1 MSNLDRSKIVVLPVP
16 YETSTTYRTGCR
28 HGPSA
33 IIEAS
38 ANMELYDEELRFE
51 PCTAGI
57 YTAAPLE
64 PVDDAEEMIERVATV
79 ATAHIERNKLVT
91 MLGGEHTIS
100 LGMVQALRRVH
111 PDLSALILDAHAD
124 FRESYHGNKYSH
136 ACVSRRIS
144 EFCQLIQVG
153 VRSLSR
159 EEANALDGAKNVE
172 TYWASEL
179 RNSRGAR
186 DAAKLIGRL
195 VRSLSPHVYISI
207 DVDAFDPS
215 VMPAVG
221 TPEPGGLFW
230 DETLNILRAV
240 IGARQVVGL
249 DLVELA
255 PVPGLV
261 HPEFTAARLL
271 YKIWG
276 CAIKA
281 AI

>member
-1 MSNLDRSKIVVLPVP
+1 
-16 YETSTTYRTGCR
+16 
-28 HGPSA
+28 
-33 IIEAS
+33 
-38 ANMELYDEELRFE
+38 
-51 PCTAGI
+51 
-57 YTAAPLE
+57 
-64 PVDDAEEMIERVATV
+64 
-79 ATAHIERNKLVT
+79 
-91 MLGGEHTIS
+91 
-100 LGMVQALRRVH
+100 MVRALRRVY

-144 EFCQLIQVG
+144 ELCQLVQVG

-159 EEANALDGAKNVE
+159 EEAVALRAATNVE

-179 RNSRGAR
+179 RSSRVSKG
-186 DAAKLIGRL
+186 AAKLVGRL
-195 VRSLSPHVYISI
+195 IRRLSPHVYVSI

-221 TPEPGGLFW
+221 TPEPGGLLW
-230 DETLNILRAV
+230 DEALDLLRAV

-281 AI
+281 AT